1 MNYKDEAIRMLEQ
14 GREVYP
20 LHDIDGNIT
29 GIVGR
34 NPFLIPKYIVRGTG
48 FFGNF
53 NTEEDTIIITEGIM
67 DVLIAQTQ
75 KHNNV
80 VTFSGTVPED
90 NFTDDVL
97 ARIAEMNKKI
107 IIFLDNDELGQ
118 KNAKA
123 LRGKMEECGIDVYLF
138 QSDWAKDMTEFL
150 SLSNRTFEDIIK
162 V

>member
-34 NPFLIPKYIVRGTG
+34 NPYLIPKYIVRGTG

-123 LRGKMEECGIDVYLF
+123 LRAKMEQCGIDVDCYLPE
-138 QSDWAKDMTEFL
+138 DTADLMDFL
-150 SLSNRTFEDIIK
+150 DKRSR
-162 V
+162 